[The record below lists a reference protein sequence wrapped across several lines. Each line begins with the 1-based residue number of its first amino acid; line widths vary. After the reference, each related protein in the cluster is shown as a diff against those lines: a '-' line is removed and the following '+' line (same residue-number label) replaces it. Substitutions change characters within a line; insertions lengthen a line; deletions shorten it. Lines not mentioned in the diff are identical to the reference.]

1 MIVAFT
7 RDFLGLVIKPTWQK
21 FLVSYKTNQ
30 GKTKGRNLDFM
41 GFVFCGM
48 EAFYRIY
55 DGTKKR
61 LKRVKVIVRDSI
73 FLRGRRKFSKL
84 IKKIKNRRTVSK
96 HYAMSLLAYH
106 GWIKNTD
113 SFQFQSSVMWKE
125 IIGIAR
131 NIVSRS
137 EKGKPYTCDKYYQK
151 WRTLYA

>member
-1 MIVAFT
+1 MKT
-7 RDFLGLVIKPTWQK
+7 YCKRKD
-21 FLVSYKTNQ
+21 VSDVT
-30 GKTKGRNLDFM
+30 
-41 GFVFCGM
+41 FVK
-48 EAFYRIY
+48 E
-55 DGTKKR
+55 
-61 LKRVKVIVRDSI
+61 SI
-73 FLRGRRKFSKL
+73 SEF
-84 IKKIKNRRTVSK
+84 
-96 HYAMSLLAYH
+96 LLAYH

>member
-1 MIVAFT
+1 MKRI
-7 RDFLGLVIKPTWQK
+7 LPTWCK
-21 FLVSYKTNQ
+21 EVKKSMIDDDINVTELAERVGFSRNYVSGVVN
-30 GKTKGRNLDFM
+30 GR
-41 GFVFCGM
+41 VYAP
-48 EAFYRIY
+48 EIA
-55 DGTKKR
+55 
-61 LKRVKVIVRDSI
+61 KVIGEDRHV
-73 FLRGRRKFSKL
+73 
-84 IKKIKNRRTVSK
+84 TVP
-96 HYAMSLLAYH
+96 YMSLLAYH